1 MVPQLFNSSEIP
13 KLVETHLG
21 SARHNWAQDNN
32 EETLRVLI
40 QCPLSYS
47 MERSSLILEGNAAQ
61 SRQ

>member
-1 MVPQLFNSSEIP
+1 MVPQLFNSQTRLLSSEIP

-40 QCPLSYS
+40 WYLLS
-47 MERSSLILEGNAAQ
+47 L
-61 SRQ
+61 